1 MLEQVVATVPDKY
14 HELWTEDIAKELINF
29 LASKDINIDQALM
42 VLDKAKKLAGMSK
55 LSAIS
60 KD

>member
-14 HELWTEDIAKELINF
+14 YEQWAEDIAKELINF

-42 VLDKAKKLAGMSK
+42 VLDKTKKLAGMSK